1 MEYVTCQKS
10 ISSVKAQ
17 SSNKIQMTEIFLGGL
32 LSLKEFQMMDEI
44 EQAREG
50 WRKKAREVARNVV
63 APRAAEIDAKG
74 EFPWDI
80 VKVFAQEG
88 FLSLLVPEEYGGKD
102 VDITSFCIVV
112 DEIAY
117 SCVSSALLIIAHTV
131 GMMPVVLAESRELK
145 ERVLTRTTR
154 DGTLFCFCLTEP
166 EAGSDAAS
174 IRTKAFLKGDHY
186 LLNGRKCFITN
197 GGVSDFYTVF
207 ATTQTDKRIEGITG
221 FLIEKGTPGLSI
233 GKTEEKMG
241 IRGSNTTEVVLE
253 DAKVPISQRIGEEGV
268 GWWLMMRTLN
278 RSRPAI
284 GALAL
289 GVAQGA
295 LDYLIQFSRERGWA
309 EGKNDILG
317 VQFILADMAIEI
329 EAARALVYEAAGM
342 IDEKV
347 KGTPVQMYSAM
358 SKYFA
363 SDVAMNVTTNAVQMM
378 GWHGLVQSHPVERM
392 MRDAKVIQIFEGTNQ
407 IQRMVVAHT
416 LLKSK

>member
-1 MEYVTCQKS
+1 
-10 ISSVKAQ
+10 
-17 SSNKIQMTEIFLGGL
+17 
-32 LSLKEFQMMDEI
+32 MDM
-44 EQAREG
+44 EQARES
-50 WRKKAREVARNVV
+50 WRQKAREVAKNFV
-63 APRAAEIDAKG
+63 APRAAEIDAKV

-80 VKVFAQEG
+80 VEVFGQQG
-88 FLSLLVPEEYGGKD
+88 FLSLLVPKEYGGQD
-102 VDITSFCIVV
+102 ADITSFCFVV

-131 GMMPVVLAESRELK
+131 GMMPIVLVETRELK
-145 ERVLTRTTR
+145 ESVLTKVTKENA
-154 DGTLFCFCLTEP
+154 LFCFCLTEP

-174 IRTKAFLKGDHY
+174 IRTKAVLKGDHY

-197 GGVSDFYTVF
+197 GGVSDFYTIF
-207 ATTQTDKRIEGITG
+207 AVTNPEEKTERISG
-221 FLIEKGTPGLSI
+221 FVVEKETPGLSL
-233 GKTEEKMG
+233 GKAEEKMG

-253 DAKVPISQRIGEEGV
+253 NVRVPLTQRIGEEGV

-284 GALAL
+284 GALAV
-289 GVAQGA
+289 GVARGA
-295 LDYLIQFSRERGWA
+295 LDYVLRFSQERGWA
-309 EGKNDILG
+309 DCKNNTLG
-317 VQFILADMAIEI
+317 VPFMLADMAIEI
-329 EAARALVYEAAGM
+329 EAARALVYKAAEM
-342 IDEKV
+342 MDEKV

-363 SDVAMNVTTNAVQMM
+363 SDVAMKVTTNAVQVMQ
-378 GWHGLVQSHPVERM
+378 WHGLVQDHPVERM

>member
-1 MEYVTCQKS
+1 MIE
-10 ISSVKAQ
+10 
-17 SSNKIQMTEIFLGGL
+17 
-32 LSLKEFQMMDEI
+32 DI
-44 EQAREG
+44 EQVREG
-50 WRKKAREVARNVV
+50 WRKKAREVARGFV
-63 APRAAEIDAKG
+63 APRAAEIDVKG

-80 VKVFAQEG
+80 VKAFAQQG
-88 FLSLLVPEEYGGKD
+88 FLSLLIPKAYEGED

-131 GMMPVVLAESRELK
+131 GMMPVILVESKELK
-145 ERVLTRTTR
+145 EKVLRRVTKE
-154 DGTLFCFCLTEP
+154 GSLFCFCLTEP
-166 EAGSDAAS
+166 ESGSDAGS
-174 IRTKAFLKGDHY
+174 IRTRAVREGDHY

-207 ATTQTDKRIEGITG
+207 AVTSSGKIEGISG
-221 FLIEKGTPGLSI
+221 FVVEKGTPGLSV
-233 GKTEEKMG
+233 GKKEEKMG

-253 DAKVPISQRIGEEGV
+253 DVRIPFLQRIGEEGV

-284 GALAL
+284 GALAV
-289 GVAQGA
+289 GAARGA
-295 LDYLIQFSRERGWA
+295 LDYVIQFSQERGWA
-309 EGKNDILG
+309 DCRNNALG
-317 VQFILADMAIEI
+317 VPLILADMAIEI
-329 EAARALVYEAAGM
+329 EAARALVYKAAGM
-342 IDEKV
+342 MDEKV

-363 SDVAMNVTTNAVQMM
+363 SDVAMKVTTNAVQVMQ
-378 GWHGLVQSHPVERM
+378 WYGLVQNHPVERM